1 MRLLSFSI
9 TLLFLYSYPSY
20 AAENQSFD
28 PLDSGLRMLWGL
40 GIVCAIIYVI
50 YLIAKRYFSPLQ
62 QQKKSLINVLET
74 RYIMPK
80 KSILLIEVRGKE
92 YLVGTGHDSISTIV
106 PVQPSQFSSYLD
118 KQEDEAV
125 S

>member
-1 MRLLSFSI
+1 MKPYLFGI
-9 TLLFLYSYPSY
+9 TLLFLYNSPLY
-20 AAENQSFD
+20 AAENQFD
-28 PLDSGLRMLWGL
+28 PLNSGLRMLWGL

-50 YLIAKRYFSPLQ
+50 FIIAKRHFSPLQ
-62 QQKKSLINVLET
+62 QQKKGLINILEIKH
-74 RYIMPK
+74 IMPK

-106 PVQPSQFSSYLD
+106 PVQSATFSSYLD
-118 KQEDEAV
+118 RQEDEAA